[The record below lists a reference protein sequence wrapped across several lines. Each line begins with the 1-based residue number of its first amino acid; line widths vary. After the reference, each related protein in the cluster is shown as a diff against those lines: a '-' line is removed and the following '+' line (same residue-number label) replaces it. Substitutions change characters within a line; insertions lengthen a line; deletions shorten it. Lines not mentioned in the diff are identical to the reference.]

1 MHPIFHNI
9 NRSGLQDVQVWRRSD
24 VLDRNSVQGVAED
37 PRLYQYSQIQ
47 NAFLI
52 VFDFHTIQL
61 LSPHSGEASA
71 TFSRRWL
78 SGMKQMTLPN
88 HQRTMHWN
96 GPCWLTKTQA
106 GWGQCW
112 TVFLFHVFP
121 NIFIKKNSLTPPQ
134 LGPGVLALGDTEVKP
149 EETEVIAPIPQD
161 AKAQLAK
168 LGFPEAEGDVAS
180 SAMIP
185 KACASIHKHLA
196 KLDAVL
202 SGYNSDSLSAL
213 QVRNLTLI
221 MM

>member
-1 MHPIFHNI
+1 MLTDKN
-9 NRSGLQDVQVWRRSD
+9 SGWLGP
-24 VLDRNSVQGVAED
+24 VLNSFLV
-37 PRLYQYSQIQ
+37 PRFPKHI
-47 NAFLI
+47 
-52 VFDFHTIQL
+52 
-61 LSPHSGEASA
+61 
-71 TFSRRWL
+71 
-78 SGMKQMTLPN
+78 
-88 HQRTMHWN
+88 HQ
-96 GPCWLTKTQA
+96 
-106 GWGQCW
+106 
-112 TVFLFHVFP
+112 
-121 NIFIKKNSLTPPQ
+121 KNSLTPPQ

-168 LGFPEAEGDVAS
+168 LGFPEAEGDVAP

>member
-1 MHPIFHNI
+1 M
-9 NRSGLQDVQVWRRSD
+9 
-24 VLDRNSVQGVAED
+24 
-37 PRLYQYSQIQ
+37 
-47 NAFLI
+47 
-52 VFDFHTIQL
+52 
-61 LSPHSGEASA
+61 
-71 TFSRRWL
+71 
-78 SGMKQMTLPN
+78 
-88 HQRTMHWN
+88 
-96 GPCWLTKTQA
+96 
-106 GWGQCW
+106 
-112 TVFLFHVFP
+112 FHVFP

-149 EETEVIAPIPQD
+149 KETEVIAPIPQD